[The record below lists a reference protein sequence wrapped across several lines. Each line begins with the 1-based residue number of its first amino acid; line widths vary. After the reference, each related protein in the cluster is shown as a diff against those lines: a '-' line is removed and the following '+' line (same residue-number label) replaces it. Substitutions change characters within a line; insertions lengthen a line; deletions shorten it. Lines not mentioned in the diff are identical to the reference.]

1 MKRVTPEHLSRTA
14 WVYVR
19 QSTPGQVRQHHES
32 RGRQY
37 ALQDRARQLGW
48 RDVEVVDEDLGRSG
62 GGTERPG
69 YDRLLAAV
77 CRGEVGAVLS
87 LEASRLAR
95 NGREWHTLIDYCGL
109 VGCLLADETS
119 VYDPRLPDDRLLLGM
134 KGTMSEME
142 LSTLRFRSAEAL
154 RRKAQR
160 GELFLTVAVG
170 YVRVDRDGIG
180 MDPDQRVREAVALVF
195 RKFAELGSIRQVHLW
210 LRHEGI
216 ELPAVVRD
224 QSRHRVVW
232 KLPVYNTVYHM
243 LTNPVYAGAY
253 AFGRTASRTYLENG
267 RKRVVRGFRR
277 ERDEWEVLIRNH
289 HDGYIT
295 WTEYERNQAAIADNA
310 NRYGAAVRGSV
321 RKGEALLA
329 GLLRC
334 GHCGRN
340 LHVGY
345 SGTQSSVVRYQC
357 QGGHV
362 NHGTERCI
370 SFGGLR
376 VDRAVSEAVLRVL
389 KPLGIEAALRAIE
402 ERQRASSEVLRQAE
416 LALEA
421 ARFEAKRAH
430 RQYDVVDPDN
440 RLVAGELERRWNE
453 RLAVVRQREEAV
465 AALRASRKHEA
476 LGPDERAEYLA
487 LGADLERAWDHERAT
502 PESRKRILRALL
514 VEVVANI
521 EGNRIRLRLH
531 WQGGDHTELT
541 VRKNRSGQH
550 RWTADAET
558 GDIVR
563 KLARLMPDRTIA
575 SFLNRVGKR
584 TGRDNPWTETR
595 VRGFRTSHGVAV
607 YREGERQERNELT
620 LQEAAERLDVSKMTI
635 LRQIQRGVIPARQ
648 ACKGAPWVISADAL
662 EQPGL
667 RQARSEEGPLT
678 AGPRQE
684 TLQI

>member
-1 MKRVTPEHLSRTA
+1 MTRVTPEHLSRAA

-19 QSTPGQVRQHHES
+19 QSTPGQVRQHQES

-37 ALQDRARQLGW
+37 ALRDRARQLGW
-48 RDVEVVDEDLGRSG
+48 RNVEVVDEDLGRSG

-77 CRGEVGAVLS
+77 CRGDVGAVLS

-142 LSTLRFRSAEAL
+142 LSTLRFRSVEAL
-154 RRKAQR
+154 RRKARR

-232 KLPVYNTVYHM
+232 KLPVYNTVHHM

-253 AFGRTASRTYLENG
+253 AFGRTGSRTYLENG

-277 ERDEWEVLIRNH
+277 ERDEWEVLIRDH

-295 WTEYERNQAAIADNA
+295 WAEYERNQKAIAENA
-310 NRYGAAVRGSV
+310 NRHGAAVRGSV

-345 SGTQSSVVRYQC
+345 SGTQSNVVRYQC

-376 VDRAVSEAVLRVL
+376 VDKAVSEVVLCVLR
-389 KPLGIEAALRAIE
+389 PLGIDAALQAIE
-402 ERQRASSEVLRQAE
+402 ERQRASRAVLRQAE
-416 LALEA
+416 LALES

-465 AALRASRKHEA
+465 TALRASRKHEA
-476 LGPDERAEYLA
+476 LSPEQRQEYLA
-487 LGADLERAWDHERAT
+487 LGADLERAWNDERAT
-502 PESRKRILRALL
+502 PESRKRIVRALL
-514 VEVVANI
+514 VEVVANV
-521 EGNRIRLRLH
+521 EGERIRLRLH

-541 VRKNRSGQH
+541 VRKNRTGHH

-558 GDIVR
+558 GDVVR
-563 KLARLMPDRTIA
+563 ELARLMPDRWIA
-575 SFLNRVGKR
+575 SQLNRVGLR

-595 VRGFRTSHGVAV
+595 VRAFRTSRGIAV

-620 LQEAAERLDVSKMTI
+620 LQEAAERLAVSKMTI
-635 LRQIQRGVIPARQ
+635 LRHIQRGVIPARQ

-662 EQPGL
+662 ERVRLG
-667 RQARSEEGPLT
+667 QADAE
-678 AGPRQE
+678 AGPVTAHQRQG

>member
-1 MKRVTPEHLSRTA
+1 MTRVTPEHLTRAA

-19 QSTPGQVRQHHES
+19 QSTPGQVRQHRES

-37 ALQDRARQLGW
+37 ALRERARQLGW
-48 RDVEVVDEDLGRSG
+48 RNVEVVDEDLGRSG

-77 CRGEVGAVLS
+77 CRGDVGVVLS

-109 VGCLLADETS
+109 VGCLLADESS

-142 LSTLRFRSAEAL
+142 LSTLRFRSVEAL
-154 RRKAQR
+154 RRKARR

-210 LRHEGI
+210 FRHEGI
-216 ELPAVVRD
+216 ELPAVVRE

-232 KLPVYNTVYHM
+232 KLPVYNTVRHM

-253 AFGRTASRTYLENG
+253 AFGRTRSRTYLENG

-277 ERDEWEVLIRNH
+277 ERDEWEVLIRDH

-295 WTEYERNQAAIADNA
+295 WAEYERNQKAIAENT
-310 NRYGAAVRGSV
+310 NRHGAAVRGSV

-345 SGTQSSVVRYQC
+345 SGTQSNVVRYQC
-357 QGGHV
+357 QGAHV

-376 VDRAVSEAVLRVL
+376 VDRAVSEAVLCVL
-389 KPLGIEAALRAIE
+389 KPLGVEAALRAIE
-402 ERQRASSEVLRQAE
+402 ERQRASREVLRQAE

-453 RLAVVRQREEAV
+453 RLAVVRQREEAA

-476 LGPDERAEYLA
+476 LGPEEREEYLA
-487 LGADLERAWDHERAT
+487 LGADLERAWNHERAT
-502 PESRKRILRALL
+502 PESRKRIVRALL
-514 VEVVANI
+514 VEVVANV
-521 EGNRIRLRLH
+521 EVEHIRLRLH

-541 VRKNRSGQH
+541 VRKNRTGQH
-550 RWTADAET
+550 RWAADTET
-558 GDIVR
+558 GDVVR
-563 KLARLMPDRTIA
+563 ELARLMPDRLIA
-575 SFLNRVGKR
+575 GQLNRVGLR

-595 VRGFRTSHGVAV
+595 VRAFRTSHGIAV

-620 LQEAAERLDVSKMTI
+620 LQEAADRLAVSKMTI
-635 LRQIQRGVIPARQ
+635 LRQIQRGVLPARQ
-648 ACKGAPWVISADAL
+648 VCKGAPWVISADAL
-662 EQPGL
+662 DRMRLG
-667 RQARSEEGPLT
+667 QADAEAGPVT
-678 AGPRQE
+678 AHPRQE
-684 TLQI
+684 TLRI